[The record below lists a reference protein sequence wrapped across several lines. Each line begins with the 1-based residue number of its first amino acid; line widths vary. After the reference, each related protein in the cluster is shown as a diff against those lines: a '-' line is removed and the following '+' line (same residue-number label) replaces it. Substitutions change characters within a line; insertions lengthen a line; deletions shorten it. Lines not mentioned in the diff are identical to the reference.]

1 MSKGDGSGARQLRRW
16 PSGVVAASDI
26 PIPKWYRSGMTT
38 QIAVRLPDELV
49 EMVDRWVRSG
59 RARSRADVVAR
70 ALEREARRELA
81 ERDAAILA
89 ASGPDRDLDGLA
101 RYAASVPMDD
111 LD

>member
-1 MSKGDGSGARQLRRW
+1 
-16 PSGVVAASDI
+16 
-26 PIPKWYRSGMTT
+26 MTT

-59 RARSRADVVAR
+59 RGRSRADVVAR
-70 ALEREARRELA
+70 VLEREARRELA

-89 ASGPDRDLDGLA
+89 ASAPDGDLDRLA
-101 RYAASVPMDD
+101 KYAAGVPMED

>member
-1 MSKGDGSGARQLRRW
+1 
-16 PSGVVAASDI
+16 
-26 PIPKWYRSGMTT
+26 MTT

-59 RARSRADVVAR
+59 RARSRADVVTR